1 MINLKQFFNNH
12 FATKE
17 ISDNSLKQFAE
28 IHIQRLAAKNTG
40 GQYNQIISD
49 TTTVYDAYLSAIS
62 DEDTKFAAQQGRTI
76 NLMKI
81 VDEFKQAVSQKEGT
95 IRGIWGVASKEYQEF
110 FPYGITEY
118 WAALL
123 SNIESLITR
132 FVNSAV
138 LHQADLGAAFVDMFN
153 VYKTNF
159 ANARSA
165 QLLKMAEVVDA
176 KTLSAQNRKALEI
189 QLMKNI
195 NMLAIEFAGNVDEA
209 MDFFNQS
216 VLKNYRKKKTEIPI
230 N

>member
-1 MINLKQFFNNH
+1 MINLKMFYRNH

-17 ISDNSLKQFAE
+17 ISDNSLKQFTE

-49 TTTVYDAYLSAIS
+49 TTAVYNAYFSSLT
-62 DEDTKFAAQQGRTI
+62 DENTKFAVQQGRTI
-76 NLMKI
+76 NVMK
-81 VDEFKQAVSQKEGT
+81 VVKEFKQMVSQKEGT

-123 SNIESLITR
+123 SNIETLITR
-132 FVNSAV
+132 FANSAA
-138 LHQADLGAAFVDMFN
+138 LHQADLGAAFVNLFN
-153 VYKTNF
+153 DYKTNF
-159 ANARSA
+159 AIARSA

-176 KTLSAQNRKALEI
+176 KTLAAQNRTALEI
-189 QLMKNI
+189 QLMKNV
-195 NMLAIEFAGNVDEA
+195 NTLAIEFAGNVDEA

-216 VLKNYRKKKTEIPI
+216 VLKNNRKKKVELPI

>member
-1 MINLKQFFNNH
+1 MINLKTFFNNH
-12 FATKE
+12 FSTKE
-17 ISDNSLKQFAE
+17 ISDNSLKLFTE

-81 VDEFKQAVSQKEGT
+81 VEEFKQTVSQKEGT

-176 KTLSAQNRKALEI
+176 KTLSVQNRKALEI
-189 QLMKNI
+189 QLMKNV
-195 NMLAIEFAGNVDEA
+195 NTLAIEFAGNVDEA